1 MGKKSAAE
9 AEKTRKLIVA
19 TARNLFAE
27 LGFAGATTSRIAKS
41 AGLTE
46 GAFFHHFKDKKAL
59 FAEVVRNLQLEFA
72 HAVVIRGRGGDNF
85 LERFLI
91 GARASI
97 ELSQSP
103 EYLRLVLIEAPTVLG
118 GENWREIDAA
128 TSLSVIEPALV
139 AITGREHVEPTA
151 LRPMALLVLGLLNE
165 TAFALARQDEQITV
179 DDVIDILELSIQDWL
194 RRLDQPKKAS
204 KKLAKTSALAS
215 DKTQSVKS

>member
-19 TARNLFAE
+19 TARQLFAE
-27 LGFAGATTSRIAKS
+27 LGFAGATTSRIAKA

-72 HAVVIRGRGGDNF
+72 HAVVIRGRSGDNF

-103 EYLRLVLIEAPTVLG
+103 EYLRLVLIEAPTILG
-118 GENWREIDAA
+118 GENWREIDSA

-139 AITGREHVEPTA
+139 AITGRESVEPTV

-194 RRLDQPKKAS
+194 RRLDQPKKA
-204 KKLAKTSALAS
+204 KKPNSNSATTPKPKL
-215 DKTQSVKS
+215 VKH

>member
-19 TARNLFAE
+19 TARQLFAE

-72 HAVVIRGRGGDNF
+72 HAVVIRGRSGDNF

-103 EYLRLVLIEAPTVLG
+103 EYLRLVLIEAPTILG
-118 GENWREIDAA
+118 GENWREIDSA

-139 AITGREHVEPTA
+139 AITGRESVEPTV

-194 RRLDQPKKAS
+194 RRLDQPKKA
-204 KKLAKTSALAS
+204 KKPNLNSVTTPKTKL
-215 DKTQSVKS
+215 VKH

>member
-19 TARNLFAE
+19 TARQLFAE

-72 HAVVIRGRGGDNF
+72 HAVVIRGRSGDNF

-103 EYLRLVLIEAPTVLG
+103 EYLRLVLIEAPTILG
-118 GENWREIDAA
+118 GENWREIDSA

-139 AITGREHVEPTA
+139 AITGRESVEPTV

-194 RRLDQPKKAS
+194 RRLDQPIKAKKPNS
-204 KKLAKTSALAS
+204 NSVTNPKPKL
-215 DKTQSVKS
+215 VKH

>member
-19 TARNLFAE
+19 TARQLFAE

-72 HAVVIRGRGGDNF
+72 HAVVIRGRSGDNF

-103 EYLRLVLIEAPTVLG
+103 EYLRLVLIEAPTILG
-118 GENWREIDAA
+118 GENWREIDSA

-139 AITGREHVEPTA
+139 AITGRESVEPTV

-194 RRLDQPKKAS
+194 RRLDQPKKA
-204 KKLAKTSALAS
+204 KKPNSNSATTPKTKL
-215 DKTQSVKS
+215 VKH

>member
-19 TARNLFAE
+19 TARQLFAE

-72 HAVVIRGRGGDNF
+72 HAVVIRGRSGDNF

-103 EYLRLVLIEAPTVLG
+103 EYLRLVLIEAPTILG
-118 GENWREIDAA
+118 GENWREIDSA

-139 AITGREHVEPTA
+139 AITGRESVEPTV

-194 RRLDQPKKAS
+194 RRLDQPKKA
-204 KKLAKTSALAS
+204 KKPNSN
-215 DKTQSVKS
+215 SVTNPKPKLVKH

>member
-19 TARNLFAE
+19 TARQLFAE

-72 HAVVIRGRGGDNF
+72 HAVVIRGRSGDNF

-103 EYLRLVLIEAPTVLG
+103 EYLRLVLIEAPTILG
-118 GENWREIDAA
+118 GENWREIDSA

-139 AITGREHVEPTA
+139 AITGRESVEPTV

-194 RRLDQPKKAS
+194 RRLDQPKKANKPNS
-204 KKLAKTSALAS
+204 NSATTPKTKL
-215 DKTQSVKS
+215 VKH